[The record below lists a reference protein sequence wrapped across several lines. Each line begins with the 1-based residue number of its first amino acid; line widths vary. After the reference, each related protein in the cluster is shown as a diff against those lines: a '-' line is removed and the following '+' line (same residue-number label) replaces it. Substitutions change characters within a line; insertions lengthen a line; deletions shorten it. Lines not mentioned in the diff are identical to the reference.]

1 MLKRK
6 VTSRQRKHLLCAEA
20 IHPDAERAL
29 QTLLN
34 FARQIDGNDESLDE
48 GEIEEALAE
57 EAAALE
63 EIEDIF
69 LAEDDE
75 NDEDGDV
82 NELLD
87 NSQIVL

>member
-1 MLKRK
+1 ME
-6 VTSRQRKHLLCAEA
+6 SRWSNILSRSFGEA

-34 FARQIDGNDESLDE
+34 FARQIDGNDEPLDE

-75 NDEDGDV
+75 NDDDGDV

-87 NSQIVL
+87 NSQIFL